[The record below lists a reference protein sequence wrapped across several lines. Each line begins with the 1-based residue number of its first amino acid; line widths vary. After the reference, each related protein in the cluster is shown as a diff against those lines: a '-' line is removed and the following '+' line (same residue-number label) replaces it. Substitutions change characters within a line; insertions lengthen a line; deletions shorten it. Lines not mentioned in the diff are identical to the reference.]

1 MKVTV
6 YSAIKHETSSRVLP
20 EVFSVVDANPRAV
33 AIAMRVYRANA
44 RQATAK
50 TKTRG
55 EVTMTGKKVYKQK
68 GTGGARHGSRR
79 APIFVGGGVTF
90 GPHGNQNWS
99 LVLPRRQRLRSLQQ
113 AFGLRSTET
122 GMMID
127 LELAKGKTS
136 TFAKAFDRIDS
147 TAKTIVMILAPAE
160 RDLTLG
166 MRNLK
171 QVKICYAD
179 QINSYDIIKADKIIL
194 SEQAVDTIA
203 TRLAR
208 VKPETKKTETTAPKV
223 AKKVTKKE
231 AVVVAE
237 TEVVAAKKVAAKKS
251 AAKATATKVVTK
263 AVKKSTTKKTKVA

>member
-33 AIAMRVYRANA
+33 AIAMRVYRANS

-99 LVLPRRQRLRSLQQ
+99 LALPRRQRLRSLQQ
-113 AFGLRSTET
+113 AFGLRSAQTS
-122 GMMID
+122 MMID
-127 LELAKGKTS
+127 LVQAKGKTGV
-136 TFAKAFDRIDS
+136 FAKAFDRIDAAARS
-147 TAKTIVMILAPAE
+147 IIMVLAPTE
-160 RDLTLG
+160 RTLIPG
-166 MRNLK
+166 LRNLSR
-171 QVKICYAD
+171 VKVYYAD
-179 QINSYDIIKADKIIL
+179 QLNSYDVIAADKIVL

-203 TRLAR
+203 KRFLQVQPVV
-208 VKPETKKTETTAPKV
+208 VKEVTAAPTKEAKLSEKVPAVKKAAVKKPSV
-223 AKKVTKKE
+223 AKKTPVKK
-231 AVVVAE
+231 ASV
-237 TEVVAAKKVAAKKS
+237 KKAKS
-251 AAKATATKVVTK
+251 A
-263 AVKKSTTKKTKVA
+263 